1 MLNAS
6 LIPQDDVYN
15 GFFIP
20 KDTFILA
27 NVWAMNHDPEIFP
40 EPNTF
45 RPERWLEPSPRA
57 LQYDT
62 SLSEKP
68 AVGPGVNNVW
78 FGFGRRYVRT
88 RFRLMLSLDIS

>member
-1 MLNAS
+1 M
-6 LIPQDDVYN
+6 PQDDVYN
-15 GFFIP
+15 GYFIP

-62 SLSEKP
+62 GLSEKP

-78 FGFGRRYVRT
+78 FGFGRRCVRT
-88 RFRLMLSLDIS
+88 CFRLTLSLDVS